1 MESEDKEH
9 VNTTCIR
16 KTAAEN
22 KLLPLCRAAA
32 VWNISSLCK
41 VTKKLQHYPQSLSFR
56 TAALG
61 GIFISRSAKDGT
73 PVHFDTTLTGDRR
86 KQARCLKTGTTG
98 YIPGLS
104 RKDTDREKNIYSS
117 KRARTGLADRLP
129 RYGHCLIS

>member
-1 MESEDKEH
+1 MESEDKER

-32 VWNISSLCK
+32 GWNVSSLCK
-41 VTKKLQHYPQSLSFR
+41 VTKKLQHYPQSLSFQ

-61 GIFISRSAKDGT
+61 GICISSSAKDGT
-73 PVHFDTTLTGDRR
+73 PVHFDTTLTGDRG
-86 KQARCLKTGTTG
+86 KQARCLKAGTTRN
-98 YIPGLS
+98 IPGLS
-104 RKDTDREKNIYSS
+104 REDTDGEKTLYSS

-129 RYGHCLIS
+129 RYGQSLIS

>member
-1 MESEDKEH
+1 MESEDKER

-32 VWNISSLCK
+32 GWNVSSLCK
-41 VTKKLQHYPQSLSFR
+41 VTKKLQHYPQSLSFQ

-61 GIFISRSAKDGT
+61 GICISSSAKDGT
-73 PVHFDTTLTGDRR
+73 PVHFDTTLTGDRG
-86 KQARCLKTGTTG
+86 KQARCLKAGTTR

-104 RKDTDREKNIYSS
+104 IPGPSRKDTDGEKTPYSS
-117 KRARTGLADRLP
+117 KGARTGLADRLP
-129 RYGHCLIS
+129 R